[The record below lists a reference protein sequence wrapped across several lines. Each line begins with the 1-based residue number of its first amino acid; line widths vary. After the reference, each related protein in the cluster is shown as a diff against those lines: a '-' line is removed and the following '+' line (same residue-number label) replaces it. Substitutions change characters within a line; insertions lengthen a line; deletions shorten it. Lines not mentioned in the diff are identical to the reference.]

1 MTRLIVAAYI
11 AAITTAN
18 LLVAEYGP
26 SITVVN
32 AFLLIGFDLAAR
44 DHLHDA
50 WQKHRHAKMAA
61 LIGTAGA
68 ISYAANPAAGRIA
81 AASVA
86 AFVLAA
92 TADYAV
98 YHAARRWKW
107 EQRTTVSNIAG
118 AAVDSIAFPALA
130 FGFPLLWIVAAGQFA
145 AKVGG
150 GAVWTL
156 LIGLVRKPRTLT
168 IDEHVGVLAATYAQM
183 GGRVAPTAEDVTRAR
198 ESYAAHR
205 IAAARLEE
213 Q

>member
-1 MTRLIVAAYI
+1 MTTRLIVAAYI

-26 SITVVN
+26 TITVVN
-32 AFLLIGFDLAAR
+32 AFVLIGFDLAAR

-50 WQKHRHAKMAA
+50 WKNHRHAKMGA
-61 LIGTAGA
+61 LIATAGA

-81 AASVA
+81 AASCA

-92 TADYAV
+92 TVDYAV

-107 EQRTTVSNIAG
+107 EQRATASNVAG
-118 AAVDSIAFPALA
+118 AAVDSLAFPALA
-130 FGFPLLWIVAAGQFA
+130 FGFPLLWLVAAGQFA

-156 LIGLVRKPRTLT
+156 LLSLARTSSAL
-168 IDEHVGVLAATYAQM
+168 
-183 GGRVAPTAEDVTRAR
+183 R
-198 ESYAAHR
+198 
-205 IAAARLEE
+205 
-213 Q
+213 